1 MKGRSRQARRS
12 GFTLLEVL
20 IALLILSVSIVAVA
34 GINAGSMSM
43 HAYSKQLTVATL
55 LARSK
60 MSDIEQKL
68 QSEGLPADD
77 ETEDGD
83 FSEEGFPAIRWKAE
97 IIRPKTEEIQVA
109 DMLQSIGI
117 GGDDSS
123 ALTGFLSG
131 QMLSNSSFYGGDSS
145 NSGIATDVGSAL
157 SGSGLLSGALTG
169 QLQSLVDSMG
179 NTLREVRLT
188 VSWGGKD
195 KEHPTDSF
203 SVTTHVL
210 SLGQGT
216 DQKQS
221 DTAAEEMDSK
231 IKSLSEGGTSSSG
244 KSLRLNSLSK
254 STGVT
259 K

>member
-1 MKGRSRQARRS
+1 MRGHLLRPAAG
-12 GFTLLEVL
+12 GFTLLEVM

-34 GINAGSMSM
+34 GINAGSISM
-43 HAYSKQLTVATL
+43 HTYSKQLTVATL

-109 DMLQSIGI
+109 DMLQSLGV
-117 GGDDSS
+117 GGDDGG
-123 ALTGFLSG
+123 ALSGFLSS

-145 NSGIATDVGSAL
+145 NSGITSDVGSAL
-157 SGSGLLSGALTG
+157 GSSGVLLSGALTT
-169 QLQSLVDSMG
+169 QLQTLVDSMG
-179 NTLREVRLT
+179 STLREVRLT
-188 VSWGGKD
+188 ISWGGKD
-195 KEHPTDSF
+195 KEHPSDSF
-203 SVTTHVL
+203 SITTHIL

-231 IKSLSEGGTSSSG
+231 IKSLSSGGTSSSG
-244 KSLRLNSLSK
+244 RTLLNQTKSI
-254 STGVT
+254 GVV